1 MKRTIFIFALLIAT
15 GLTLFGQYVADAQLT
30 AKQVAHAQEDNRLFN
45 QMTKVSDWLAQ
56 YCTWN
61 HRFPEGWEQVAFAK
75 QQLNQLVPN
84 IPYQSGSLQLAQGL
98 DDQSTYATPDQ
109 SPVDTPQPVPVAANM
124 DRIHGDVAYA
134 TYRNHGGHAEAIEI
148 TSTLTDSSAICWS
161 SLQIHD
167 PTTRTARA
175 TTSRSGRPS
184 STRPKRRGGPP
195 RHDRRRDA
203 SGRGPARSSPS

>member
-124 DRIHGDVAYA
+124 DRIQVQSADL
-134 TYRNHGGHAEAIEI
+134 
-148 TSTLTDSSAICWS
+148 SLTDNDIQQYVVQPPEEWTAPPGTITAIS
-161 SLQIHD
+161 NQS
-167 PTTRTARA
+167 TTYLVWGAGSDGLPIRDIDT
-175 TTSRSGRPS
+175 GRV
-184 STRPKRRGGPP
+184 RIIIG
-195 RHDRRRDA
+195 HYALLLDHEE
-203 SGRGPARSSPS
+203 